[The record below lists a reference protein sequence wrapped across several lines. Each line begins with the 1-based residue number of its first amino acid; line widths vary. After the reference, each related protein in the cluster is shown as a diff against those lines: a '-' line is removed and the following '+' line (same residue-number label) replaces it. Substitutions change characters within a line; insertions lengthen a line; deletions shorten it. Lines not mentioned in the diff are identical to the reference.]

1 MNLDKVQ
8 ATGFPRT
15 DLFFDEQSKKQ
26 KIDEVYKKYPFI
38 KGKKVILFAPSYRGT
53 QFRDAHYDIAK
64 LDLEKIY
71 NELSKQNY
79 IFISKWHPFLANNI
93 RMKLKSGYDQYKEHS
108 NFYYDLSAEGDINDL
123 LLVTDILITDYSS
136 VIFDYF
142 FTNKPII
149 YFTYDLKDY
158 ENDRGMYFPFQD
170 YVYGDVT
177 ITNDELIEAIK
188 KGSLEEEKRTKFKQ
202 KFLDACDGKS
212 TAKTYKW
219 IFENKLD

>member
-1 MNLDKVQ
+1 MCFVSNVC
-8 ATGFPRT
+8 
-15 DLFFDEQSKKQ
+15 
-26 KIDEVYKKYPFI
+26 
-38 KGKKVILFAPSYRGT
+38 
-53 QFRDAHYDIAK
+53 
-64 LDLEKIY
+64 
-71 NELSKQNY
+71 
-79 IFISKWHPFLANNI
+79 I
-93 RMKLKSGYDQYKEHS
+93 RSETV
-108 NFYYDLSAEGDINDL
+108 F
-123 LLVTDILITDYSS
+123 
-136 VIFDYF
+136 IFDYF

-170 YVYGDVT
+170 YVYGKVT